1 MKWVLFT
8 MLLCAVGPTQA
19 SAQNEISQQLLELDQ
34 DQRNAAFTRMLWDS
48 RRKCDHVIRTLFT
61 GIDHAAVGIVAQAM
75 RSMALRGFVEHD
87 RATGAY
93 SLSDSGRATLAMI
106 LDHAGIKVP
115 PK

>member
-1 MKWVLFT
+1 MATTSLNAKDRVILF
-8 MLLCAVGPTQA
+8 CVA
-19 SAQNEISQQLLELDQ
+19 
-34 DQRNAAFTRMLWDS
+34 
-48 RRKCDHVIRTLFT
+48 T

>member
-1 MKWVLFT
+1 
-8 MLLCAVGPTQA
+8 
-19 SAQNEISQQLLELDQ
+19 
-34 DQRNAAFTRMLWDS
+34 
-48 RRKCDHVIRTLFT
+48 
-61 GIDHAAVGIVAQAM
+61 M